1 MSSGLG
7 ESSTKF
13 DINEGDD
20 VNVYDSEGIL
30 IAEGLVSVNGMADSV
45 VGSTSVFGKL
55 AIEMENID
63 YPDWV
68 TFFPKLEV
76 KSATM
81 KKVKILKGN

>member
-1 MSSGLG
+1 M
-7 ESSTKF
+7 
-13 DINEGDD
+13 
-20 VNVYDSEGIL
+20 NVYDSDGIL
-30 IAEGLVSVNGMADSV
+30 IAEGPVSVNGMADSV